1 MTVGQ
6 PGPSGQDPSSQPEG
20 STTPPPTWQSA
31 PSQPASSGGAPA
43 AGNWTAN
50 LSSQAPVAG
59 PAGYFYADV
68 PNRIIAYIIDAII
81 LFIIT
86 FIVTLVL
93 GGILGGPFNT
103 DINSPNFLQINT
115 SYFLI
120 TAVVNTAINGAY
132 FVYTWTAMRATP
144 GMKVLGMQLGDETDG
159 RTITMNQAIIRWVL
173 LGAPFGVAS
182 ALSGFSSLG
191 LLISLA
197 ALVWFIVLLVTTAQ
211 SPTKQGIHDK
221 YAKTIMV
228 KAARSAA

>member
-31 PSQPASSGGAPA
+31 PSQPAPSGGAPA

-81 LFIIT
+81 LIIIT

-93 GGILGGPFNT
+93 GGILGGP
-103 DINSPNFLQINT
+103 

-182 ALSGFSSLG
+182 ALSGFSILG
-191 LLISLA
+191 LLILLA